1 MMNSL
6 PVKPLLILSV
16 VVITLIIG
24 GVVLVRRYPAWIEPR
39 NEAKRYPHEH
49 LPSSE
54 WEAKAKLTVIDYTL
68 RKDETLASVAVLR
81 YGHQNYYRVIKLF
94 NHIEDERQIP
104 EEFKLRLPDV
114 SAILA
119 EEGLTKVVPK
129 EVELILCSRAKYD
142 KVVDQLWSLRA
153 QSGSR
158 SEVPERV
165 KLELLEAANDLQ
177 QAAEGLQSNRS
188 GVSKVPESMIGQLEQ
203 SMAGMRELAGGEHA
217 DPNGY
222 DIDMVQQ
229 RYALA
234 IAYGIIWARAGL
246 PNVSVAR
253 ESYGART
260 N

>member
-1 MMNSL
+1 LL

-16 VVITLIIG
+16 VLITLIIG
-24 GVVLVRRYPAWIEPR
+24 GVLLVRRYPAWIAPR

-49 LPSSE
+49 LPSSG
-54 WEAKAKLTVIDYTL
+54 WEAKAKLHVIDYTL
-68 RKDETLASVAVLR
+68 RKDETLANVAALR

-94 NHIEDERQIP
+94 NHIEDERQVP

-119 EEGLTKVVPK
+119 EEGLTRVIPN

-142 KVVDQLWSLRA
+142 KVVDQLWTLRA
-153 QSGSR
+153 QSGS
-158 SEVPERV
+158 SYEVPENV
-165 KLELLEAANDLQ
+165 KLELLQAADDLQ
-177 QAAEGLQSNRS
+177 RAAEGLKSNKS
-188 GVSKVPESMIGQLEQ
+188 GVSKVPESMIRQLEQ

-229 RYALA
+229 RYAFA
-234 IAYGIIWARAGL
+234 IAYGIIWARAEL
-246 PNVSVAR
+246 SDVSVAM